1 MTRIIPEKESLTV
14 EFKSDRKRLPDRD
27 LLEAVVCLVNTDGG
41 DIYLGVENDGT
52 PTGLHPEHTNLM
64 GMAAMIANRTIPPI
78 SVRVEAVDTAG
89 VRIARI
95 SVPRSLRPVST
106 ADGVLQRRRI
116 GIDGSPL
123 CVPFYPHEF
132 IQREA
137 SLGILDYSAMPVMDV
152 GPDDFDPLERERLRQ
167 MIARYGGDATLA
179 GLDDRELDGALGFV
193 RLENGR
199 RTATVAGLLIL
210 GRESVLRE
218 KMPSHEAAF
227 QSLEGTQVK
236 ANDFYRTPLLKTFER
251 VMEQFS
257 ARVQEEEL
265 QEGLFRVPIPD
276 FDRRAFRE
284 AFVNALIHRD
294 YTRLGATY
302 VRMEADGITISNPG
316 GFVEGVTL
324 QNILIVEPKPR
335 NPLLADAI
343 KRIGLAERTGRG
355 VDLIYQGML
364 RYGRPEPDY
373 SRSDNTGV
381 VVRLSST
388 KPDVDFLRMIITSE
402 EKSNAPLPLDSLI
415 ILARLRRERRLS
427 VNDLSPAIQKSES
440 SARAVLER
448 LTEAGLVEAHGIKK
462 GRTYTLSAKVYG
474 KMGEPDGYIRQ
485 LGFDSIQQEE
495 MVLRSVAKNKTIT
508 RKQAAELCRISY
520 DQASHILRKLNKNKK
535 LKMIGKGRGVHYEL
549 AAPE

>member
-1 MTRIIPEKESLTV
+1 MTQIIPEKESLNV

-27 LLEAVVCLVNTDGG
+27 LLEAVVCLANTEGG

-52 PTGLHPEHTNLM
+52 PTGLHQEHMNLV
-64 GMAAMIANRTIPPI
+64 GMAAMIANRTISPI
-78 SVRVEAVDTAG
+78 SVRVESIEIKG
-89 VRIARI
+89 FRIAKI
-95 SVPRSLRPVST
+95 SVPRSVRPVST

-116 GIDGSPL
+116 GADGSPL

-137 SLGILDYSAMPVMDV
+137 SLGVLDYTALPVMDAS
-152 GPDDFDPLERERLRQ
+152 PDDFDPLERERLRQ
-167 MIARYGGDATLA
+167 MITRYGGDITLG
-179 GLDDRELDGALGFV
+179 GLDDRELEGALGFV
-193 RLENGR
+193 RRENGR
-199 RTATVAGLLIL
+199 RISTVAGLLIL

-218 KMPSHEAAF
+218 KLPSHEVAF
-227 QSLEGTQVK
+227 QALEGMQVK

-276 FDRRAFRE
+276 YDRRAFRE

-294 YTRLGATY
+294 YTRLGTTH
-302 VRMEADGITISNPG
+302 VRMETDGVIISNPG

-335 NPLLADAI
+335 NPLLADTI

-373 SRSDNTGV
+373 SRSDNTSV
-381 VVRLSST
+381 VVRLSSA
-388 KPDVDFLRMIITSE
+388 KPDVDFLRMIIAAE
-402 EKSNAPLPLDSLI
+402 EKSNAPMPLDSLI
-415 ILARLRRERRLS
+415 ILARLRKERRLS
-427 VNDLSPAIQKSES
+427 VNDLAPAIQKNES
-440 SARAVLER
+440 AVRGVLER
-448 LTEAGLVEAHGIKK
+448 LTEAGLVEAHGVKK
-462 GRTYTLSAKVYG
+462 GRTYTLSANVYG
-474 KMGEPDGYIRQ
+474 KMGKPDDYIRQ
-485 LGFDSIQQEE
+485 IGFDSIQQEE
-495 MVLRSVAKNKTIT
+495 MVLRYVDKNKTIT
-508 RKQAAELCRISY
+508 RKQAADLCRISY
-520 DQASHILRKLNKNKK
+520 DQASRILRKLSNNKE
-535 LKMIGKGRGVHYEL
+535 LKMIGKGRMTHYI
-549 AAPE
+549 ANKAK